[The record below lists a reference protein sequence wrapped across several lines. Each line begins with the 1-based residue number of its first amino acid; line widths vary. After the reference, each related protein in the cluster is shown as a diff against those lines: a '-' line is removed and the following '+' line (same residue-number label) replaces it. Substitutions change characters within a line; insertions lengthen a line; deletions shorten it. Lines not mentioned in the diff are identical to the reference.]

1 MILDK
6 VVSDSSTR
14 MTEKTRVGVVGVGYL
29 GQIHAKI
36 YHQMPNVDLVMLAD
50 TSLENLAPLADEYN
64 CEITN
69 SHLDMLDKLDAV
81 SIVVPTSLH
90 FDIAQPFLEA
100 GIATLMEKPIA
111 ATVDEAIKLVDL
123 AAQNNAPFLIGHL
136 ERYNPALRAVVSEV
150 SDPRYI
156 EVHRLGTF
164 VERATDV
171 DVITDLMI
179 HDLDLVLSLVDE
191 EPNNV
196 QAIGARVV
204 TEHVDLANVRLSFPS
219 GAVANITAS
228 RVSNKRF
235 RRFRVFGPEGYYG
248 INLMDQEL
256 DTVTKGET
264 PSGQQFPELN
274 VSHQVFD
281 TEQPLQ
287 VELAHF
293 IDVAQGKAM
302 PMVTG
307 LQGLRAL
314 DLATQIQSILRDS
327 EDGAGPQ
334 LDLLPTNLK
343 S

>member
-1 MILDK
+1 MSK
-6 VVSDSSTR
+6 
-14 MTEKTRVGVVGVGYL
+14 KTRVGVVGVGYL
-29 GQIHAKI
+29 GRIHAKI
-36 YHQMPNVDLVMLAD
+36 YHEMDNVELVMLAD
-50 TSLENLAPLADEYN
+50 THLESVSELAAQYG
-64 CEITN
+64 CEATDN
-69 SHLDMLDKLDAV
+69 FRDLLDKVDAV

-90 FDIAQPFLEA
+90 FDVAQPFLEA

-111 ATVDEAIKLVDL
+111 ATVDEARKLVDL
-123 AAQNNAPFLIGHL
+123 AAQNEAPFLIGHL
-136 ERYNPALRAVVSEV
+136 ERYNPALRAVASKVTE
-150 SDPRYI
+150 PKYI

-191 EPNNV
+191 EPSKV
-196 QAIGARVV
+196 QAIGSSVI
-204 TEHVDLANVRLSFPS
+204 TDHVDLANVRLEFPS

-235 RRFRVFGPEGYYG
+235 RRFRMFGPEGYYG

-256 DTVTKGET
+256 DIVTKGDAPEG
-264 PSGQQFPELN
+264 SEFPGLE
-274 VSHQVFD
+274 VDHIKFD

-293 IDVAQGKAM
+293 IEVAQGQAM

-314 DLATQIQSILRDS
+314 QLAEQIQSIMRDS
-327 EDGAGPQ
+327 
-334 LDLLPTNLK
+334 K
-343 S
+343 I

>member
-1 MILDK
+1 MSK
-6 VVSDSSTR
+6 
-14 MTEKTRVGVVGVGYL
+14 KTKVGVVGVGYL

-36 YHQMPNVDLVMLAD
+36 YDSMPNVELVMLAD
-50 TSLENLAPLADEYN
+50 THPETTKQLADRYGCEY
-64 CEITN
+64 TSN
-69 SHLDMLDKLDAV
+69 SLDMLDQVDAV

-90 FDIAQPFLEA
+90 YDVAQPFLEA

-111 ATVDEAIKLVDL
+111 ASVDEARKLVEL
-123 AAQNNAPFLIGHL
+123 AAQNEAPFLIGHL
-136 ERYNPALRAVVSEV
+136 ERYNPALRAVASKVAE
-150 SDPRYI
+150 PKYI

-171 DVITDLMI
+171 DVVTDLMI

-191 EPNNV
+191 EPVDV
-196 QAIGARVV
+196 QAIGAKVV
-204 TEHVDLANVRLSFPS
+204 TDHVDLANVRLQFPS

-248 INLMDQEL
+248 VNLMDQEL
-256 DTVTKGET
+256 DIVTKGNV
-264 PSGQQFPELN
+264 PDGSNFPELN
-274 VSHQVFD
+274 TEHVVFD

-293 IDVAQGKAM
+293 IDVANGQAV

-307 LQGLRAL
+307 WQGLRAL
-314 DLATQIQSILRDS
+314 QLAEQIQSILMDS
-327 EDGAGPQ
+327 Q
-334 LDLLPTNLK
+334 LAV
-343 S
+343 

>member
-1 MILDK
+1 
-6 VVSDSSTR
+6 
-14 MTEKTRVGVVGVGYL
+14 MTERTKVGVVGVGYL

-36 YHQMPNVDLVMLAD
+36 YDQMDNVELVMLAD
-50 TSLENLAPLADEYN
+50 PHLDKIAELGERYN
-64 CEITN
+64 CKLTDN
-69 SHLDMLDKLDAV
+69 HLDLLDQVDAV

-100 GIATLMEKPIA
+100 GIATLVEKPIA
-111 ATVDEAIKLVDL
+111 ASVDEASKLVDL
-123 AAQNNAPFLIGHL
+123 AAQNEAPFLIGHL
-136 ERYNPALRAVVSEV
+136 ERYNPALRAVATTVTE
-150 SDPRYI
+150 PKYI

-179 HDLDLVLSLVDE
+179 HDLDLVLSLLDE
-191 EPNNV
+191 EPCDV
-196 QAIGARVV
+196 QAIGSQVV
-204 TEHVDLANVRLSFPS
+204 TDHVDLANVRLTFPS

-248 INLMDQEL
+248 INLMDQQL
-256 DTVTKGET
+256 DIVTKGET
-264 PSGQQFPELN
+264 PEGSDFPSLD
-274 VSHQVFD
+274 VDHVVFD

-287 VELAHF
+287 IELAHF
-293 IDVAQGKAM
+293 VDVAQGKAM

-314 DLATQIQSILRDS
+314 QLAEQIQIILR
-327 EDGAGPQ
+327 APQ
-334 LDLLPTNLK
+334 EELI
-343 S
+343 

>member
-1 MILDK
+1 MSKK
-6 VVSDSSTR
+6 V
-14 MTEKTRVGVVGVGYL
+14 RVGVVGVGYL
-29 GQIHAKI
+29 GQIHARI
-36 YHQMPNVDLVMLAD
+36 YSQMDNVDLVMLAD
-50 TSLENLAPLADEYN
+50 NDTQKLQELAEQYECDVTDNYLSM
-64 CEITN
+64 I
-69 SHLDMLDKLDAV
+69 DKVDAV

-90 FDIAQPFLEA
+90 FDVAQPFLES
-100 GIATLMEKPIA
+100 GVPTLLEKPIA
-111 ATVDEAIKLVDL
+111 SSVAEASKLVDL
-123 AAQNNAPFLIGHL
+123 AAQNEAPFLIGHL
-136 ERYNPALRAVVSEV
+136 ERYNPALRAVTSKVSE
-150 SDPRYI
+150 PKYI

-191 EPNNV
+191 QPCDV
-196 QAIGARVV
+196 QAIGSSVV
-204 TEHVDLANVRLSFPS
+204 TEHVDLANVRLTFPS

-256 DTVTKGET
+256 DIVTKGEVPEGGT
-264 PSGQQFPELN
+264 FPELN
-274 VSHQVFD
+274 QEHVVFD

-293 IDVAQGKAM
+293 IDVANGDSM

-314 DLATQIQSILRDS
+314 KLAEKIQRIMREPLM
-327 EDGAGPQ
+327 EQ
-334 LDLLPTNLK
+334 M
-343 S
+343 

>member
-1 MILDK
+1 MSK
-6 VVSDSSTR
+6 
-14 MTEKTRVGVVGVGYL
+14 KTRVGVVGVGYL

-36 YHQMPNVDLVMLAD
+36 YNSMPNVDLVMLAD
-50 TSLENLAPLADEYN
+50 PHEEVIKPLAEQYGCEYTAN
-64 CEITN
+64 FM
-69 SHLDMLDKLDAV
+69 DMLDKVDAV

-90 FDIAQPFLEA
+90 YDVAQPFLEA
-100 GIATLMEKPIA
+100 GIATLLEKPIA
-111 ATVDEAIKLVDL
+111 ASVDEARKLVEL
-123 AAQNNAPFLIGHL
+123 AAQNEAPFLIGHL
-136 ERYNPALRAVVSEV
+136 ERYNPALRAVATKVAE
-150 SDPRYI
+150 PKYI

-171 DVITDLMI
+171 DVVTDLMI

-191 EPNNV
+191 EPEDV
-196 QAIGARVV
+196 QAIGAKVI
-204 TEHVDLANVRLSFPS
+204 TDHVDLANVRLQFPS

-256 DTVTKGET
+256 DVVTKGDT
-264 PSGQQFPELN
+264 PEGGSFAELN
-274 VSHQVFD
+274 TEHIEFD

-293 IDVAQGKAM
+293 VDVSKGQAV

-314 DLATQIQSILRDS
+314 QLAEQIQSIMRDS
-327 EDGAGPQ
+327 K
-334 LDLLPTNLK
+334 N
-343 S
+343 SI

>member
-1 MILDK
+1 MSK
-6 VVSDSSTR
+6 NP
-14 MTEKTRVGVVGVGYL
+14 KVGVIGVGYL

-36 YHQMPNVDLVMLAD
+36 YHQMPNVDLVWLAD
-50 TSLENLAPLADEYN
+50 TKLDEISPMADEFACKVTDNY
-64 CEITN
+64 
-69 SHLDMLDKLDAV
+69 LDLIDQVDAV

-90 FDIAQPFLEA
+90 FDVALPFLEA
-100 GIATLMEKPIA
+100 GIATLLEKPIA
-111 ATVDEAIKLVDL
+111 ATVAEARKLVDI
-123 AAQNNAPFLIGHL
+123 AAQNDAPFLIGHL
-136 ERYNPALRAVVSEV
+136 ERYNPALRAVATKVA
-150 SDPRYI
+150 DPKYI

-191 EPNNV
+191 EPQDV
-196 QAIGARVV
+196 QAIGASVI
-204 TEHVDLANVRLSFPS
+204 TDHIDLANVRLAFPS

-256 DTVTKGET
+256 DIVTKGDAAE
-264 PSGQQFPELN
+264 GEQFPSLN
-274 VSHQVFD
+274 VDHVVFD
-281 TEQPLQ
+281 SEQPLQ

-293 IDVAQGKAM
+293 VDVVRGDAM

-314 DLATQIQSILRDS
+314 ELAEQIQSIMRES
-327 EDGAGPQ
+327 
-334 LDLLPTNLK
+334 DLNLEG
-343 S
+343 

>member
-1 MILDK
+1 L
-6 VVSDSSTR
+6 
-14 MTEKTRVGVVGVGYL
+14 L
-29 GQIHAKI
+29 
-36 YHQMPNVDLVMLAD
+36 
-50 TSLENLAPLADEYN
+50 
-64 CEITN
+64 
-69 SHLDMLDKLDAV
+69 
-81 SIVVPTSLH
+81 
-90 FDIAQPFLEA
+90 
-100 GIATLMEKPIA
+100 EKPIA
-111 ATVDEAIKLVDL
+111 SSVAEASKLVDL
-123 AAQNNAPFLIGHL
+123 AAQNEAPFLIGHL
-136 ERYNPALRAVVSEV
+136 ERYNPALRAVTSKVSE
-150 SDPRYI
+150 PKYI

-191 EPNNV
+191 QPCDV
-196 QAIGARVV
+196 QAIGSSVV
-204 TEHVDLANVRLSFPS
+204 TEHVDLANVRLTFPS

-256 DTVTKGET
+256 DIVTKGEVPEGGT
-264 PSGQQFPELN
+264 FPELN
-274 VSHQVFD
+274 QEHVVFD

-293 IDVAQGKAM
+293 IDVANGDSM

-314 DLATQIQSILRDS
+314 KLAEKIQRIMREPLM
-327 EDGAGPQ
+327 EQ
-334 LDLLPTNLK
+334 M
-343 S
+343 

>member
-1 MILDK
+1 
-6 VVSDSSTR
+6 
-14 MTEKTRVGVVGVGYL
+14 MTKKTKVGVVGVGYL

-36 YHQMPNVDLVMLAD
+36 YHEMENVELVMLAD
-50 TSLENLAPLADEYN
+50 TSLDTASKLADQYG
-64 CEITN
+64 CEATDN
-69 SHLDMLDKLDAV
+69 HLQMLDKVDAV

-90 FDIAQPFLEA
+90 YDVAQPFLEA

-111 ATVDEAIKLVDL
+111 ATVDEARKLVDL
-123 AAQNNAPFLIGHL
+123 AAQNEAPFLIGHL
-136 ERYNPALRAVVSEV
+136 ERYNPALRAVADKVAE
-150 SDPRYI
+150 PKYI

-191 EPNNV
+191 EPDNV
-196 QAIGARVV
+196 QAIGSSVI
-204 TEHVDLANVRLSFPS
+204 TDHVDLANVRLSFPS

-256 DTVTKGET
+256 DVVTKGGV
-264 PSGQQFPELN
+264 PSGSEFPGLDVE
-274 VSHQVFD
+274 HIKFE

-293 IDVAQGKAM
+293 IEVSQGQAM

-314 DLATQIQSILRDS
+314 QLAEQIQSIMRDS
-327 EDGAGPQ
+327 VG
-334 LDLLPTNLK
+334 
-343 S
+343 SS

>member
-1 MILDK
+1 MSK
-6 VVSDSSTR
+6 
-14 MTEKTRVGVVGVGYL
+14 KTRVGVVGVGYL

-36 YHQMPNVDLVMLAD
+36 YHSMPNVDLVMLAD
-50 TSLENLAPLADEYN
+50 TKEDTISELAAEYECEFTTNYLEL
-64 CEITN
+64 
-69 SHLDMLDKLDAV
+69 LDKVDAV

-90 FDIAQPFLEA
+90 YDVAQPFLEA
-100 GIATLMEKPIA
+100 GIATLLEKPIA
-111 ATVDEAIKLVDL
+111 ASVDEARKLVEL
-123 AAQNNAPFLIGHL
+123 AAQNETAFLIGHL
-136 ERYNPALRAVVSEV
+136 ERYNPALRAVASKVAE
-150 SDPRYI
+150 PKYI

-171 DVITDLMI
+171 DVVTDLMI

-191 EPNNV
+191 EPVDV
-196 QAIGARVV
+196 QAIGSQVI
-204 TEHVDLANVRLSFPS
+204 TDHVDLANVRLQFPS

-256 DTVTKGET
+256 DIVTKGDT
-264 PSGQQFPELN
+264 PKGHAFPELQTE
-274 VSHQVFD
+274 HLAFE

-293 IDVAQGKAM
+293 IDVTNGQAM

-314 DLATQIQSILRDS
+314 QLAEQIQSIMRDAPS
-327 EDGAGPQ
+327 LAQ
-334 LDLLPTNLK
+334 
-343 S
+343 